1 MTGPVAPV
9 RAQPS
14 SASVNKPRAMR
25 KPTVARHDSCGKSV
39 VTIDGM
45 SIDSFGHAA
54 NAWVRTLAR
63 PVTFR
68 VRSDPQAPQ

>member
-1 MTGPVAPV
+1 
-9 RAQPS
+9 
-14 SASVNKPRAMR
+14 MR

-68 VRSDPQAPQ
+68 VRSEPQAPQ